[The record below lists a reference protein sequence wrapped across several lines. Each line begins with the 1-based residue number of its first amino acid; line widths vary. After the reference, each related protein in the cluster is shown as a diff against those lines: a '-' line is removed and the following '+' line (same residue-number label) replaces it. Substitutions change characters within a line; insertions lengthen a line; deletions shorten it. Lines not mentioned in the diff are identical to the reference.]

1 MAKSYRR
8 TDLPVEFIAVK
19 NAGHDSE
26 PVGDDPVWPSVE
38 TIRQRTIEFFKRY
51 LISDPAPQ

>member
-26 PVGDDPVWPSVE
+26 PVGDDQGLAFSRNYPSE
-38 TIRQRTIEFFKRY
+38 
-51 LISDPAPQ
+51 DD